1 MPREVGLHPAGLIR
15 RSMYV
20 GRRFVILTDTFSL
33 ISVVISLDLG
43 LLDTQ
48 QGASPDTSDTAS
60 CWQGVLAGPS

>member
-1 MPREVGLHPAGLIR
+1 
-15 RSMYV
+15 MYV